1 MLIVQEIKQT
11 SSRHALCKKKKTD
24 VKATTSNELPKT
36 YIYFKGAN
44 NNTTSIRE
52 EKYNF
57 PRQGYGISTVASSH
71 FKSWY
76 QILLEV

>member
-1 MLIVQEIKQT
+1 MHSARQ
-11 SSRHALCKKKKTD
+11 KTD
-24 VKATTSNELPKT
+24 IKVTTSNELSKT

-44 NNTTSIRE
+44 NNTTSITE